1 MREDRTPTPLSGQE
15 SRPLPALRRDRSRA
29 RARPSVLFV
38 DADVASAWRLAE
50 TIRAHYAVAV
60 VPSAQQAWAALQVQL
75 PTLVVLELD
84 LPDAT
89 GPQFLSALH
98 STPATRHVLLLV
110 VTARRAIGD
119 KIAAF
124 EAGADDYLIKPVTA
138 QTFQTHVEVVMRFRQ
153 ILGR

>member
-1 MREDRTPTPLSGQE
+1 MREDRPSATSTGQE
-15 SRPLPALRRDRSRA
+15 SRPLPALRRARSVA
-29 RARPSVLFV
+29 RAFPSVLFV
-38 DADVASAWRLAE
+38 DADAASAWRLAE
-50 TIRAHYAVAV
+50 TIRAQYAVAV
-60 VPSAQQAWAALQVQL
+60 VASAQQAWAALQVQL

-89 GPQFLSALH
+89 GLQFLSALH
-98 STPATRHVLLLV
+98 ATPATRHVLLLV

-124 EAGADDYLIKPVTA
+124 EAGADDYLIKPVSVQA
-138 QTFQTHVEVVMRFRQ
+138 FQTHVEVVMRFRQ